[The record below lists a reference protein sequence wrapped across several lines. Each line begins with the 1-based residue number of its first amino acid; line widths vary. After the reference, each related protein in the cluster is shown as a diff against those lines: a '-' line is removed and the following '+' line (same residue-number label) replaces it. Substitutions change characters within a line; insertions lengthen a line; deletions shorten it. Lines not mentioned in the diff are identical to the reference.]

1 MSFQDRQYYRQ
12 ESDGGGF
19 GGPAGGSGG
28 MRFGMPRPSV
38 AVKWLLIIN
47 IVVFVLQALG
57 RGRVEMWLAAGA
69 TPASHAL
76 QVWRLIT
83 FQFLHSDPFHLL
95 FNMLGLYFLG
105 PVLERSWGTK
115 KFLTFYLVSGAVG
128 GLVDVVADAL
138 HIPGL
143 GGGTLIGASGGVL
156 ALLVA
161 CAILYPQFQVILII
175 FPVPIRFAAILFTGM
190 YLLNVIGKGVNAG
203 GDLCHLGGMATG
215 LVWVMGK
222 GWLGR
227 LKEKAYQRSSGRSIE
242 SQQSLQ
248 YEVDRILAKVHNHGI
263 HSLSDKEKEIL
274 QEATNQKNR

>member
-1 MSFQDRQYYRQ
+1 MSFQDRQYYQQ
-12 ESDGGGF
+12 ESGGSGF
-19 GGPAGGSGG
+19 GGPTGG

-47 IVVFVLQALG
+47 IVVFVLQSLG
-57 RGRVEMWLAAGA
+57 GGRVEMLFAAGA
-69 TPASHAL
+69 TPASHIW

-83 FQFLHSDPFHLL
+83 FQFLHGDPFHLL

-115 KFLTFYLVSGAVG
+115 KFLTFYLISGTVG
-128 GLVDVVADAL
+128 GLLYVAADAL
-138 HIPGL
+138 NIL

-161 CAILYPQFQVILII
+161 CAILYPQFQVILFV

-190 YLLNVIGKGVNAG
+190 YLLNVISKGFNAG

-227 LKEKAYQRSSGRSIE
+227 LKEKLSQRSSVHNVE
-242 SQQSLQ
+242 TQQSLQ

-263 HSLSDKEKEIL
+263 HSLSDKEKQIL
-274 QEATNQKNR
+274 QEATNQKNK